1 MSFQLVGSALG
12 VPVIPPEETLVR
24 VAPVSMAPVSRAP
37 VRLAPVRLAPV
48 RLAPG
53 TPARVRSAPV
63 RSAPVRSALV
73 KLVPMSLALARWA
86 LPKWP
91 LVKSHQLKFTLFPRA
106 LQSIGL
112 YARARG
118 TSPRH
123 NPQSNAPNT
132 PILTHRITRCMISTP
147 FAKNKILPAAF
158 YLTKN
163 LYVYITIYCILY
175 VNYFC

>member
-1 MSFQLVGSALG
+1 MS
-12 VPVIPPEETLVR
+12 
-24 VAPVSMAPVSRAP
+24 
-37 VRLAPVRLAPV
+37 LAPVRLAPV
-48 RLAPG
+48 RLALG
-53 TPARVRSAPV
+53 RPAPVRSAPV
-63 RSAPVRSALV
+63 RSAPVRLALV

-91 LVKSHQLKFTLFPRA
+91 LVKSHPLKFTLFPRA
-106 LQSIGL
+106 LQSIAA
-112 YARARG
+112 YARG

-163 LYVYITIYCILY
+163 LYVYTTIYCILY